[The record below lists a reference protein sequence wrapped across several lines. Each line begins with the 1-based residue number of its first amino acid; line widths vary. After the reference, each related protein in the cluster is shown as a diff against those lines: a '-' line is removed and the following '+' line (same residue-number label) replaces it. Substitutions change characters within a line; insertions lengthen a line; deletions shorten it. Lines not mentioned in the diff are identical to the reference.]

1 MEWLLFLSYFSFFFV
16 FFSFFFFCEIYLDIL
31 YGNKYG
37 FLCCI
42 LLVTLTLNTNTSI
55 GSNHN
60 DK

>member
-1 MEWLLFLSYFSFFFV
+1 MVAVFILFFV
-16 FFSFFFFCEIYLDIL
+16 FFCFFFFFFFFCEIYLDIL